1 MSDAMFHQH
10 AVSTAQAV
18 SRPGL
23 LVDPT
28 GHDQTKLLFF
38 LMNPDDMAI
47 SQQQSRWFRF
57 CAFKLAPRQQ
67 Q

>member
-10 AVSTAQAV
+10 AVSAAQAV

-28 GHDQTKLLFF
+28 RHDQTKLL
-38 LMNPDDMAI
+38 LLPHE
-47 SQQQSRWFRF
+47 SRRYGDIPTTI
-57 CAFKLAPRQQ
+57 ALVPILRI
-67 Q
+67 